1 MAVRVQTQADI
12 NFGNMAAQV
21 TATHARFQKPGA
33 SPRPVVRQL
42 AAPVTVAAGAPLLLP
57 NGLMDIVYPAG
68 DLNNTHLRGLIDP
81 YWANQNFQIDMMTD
95 ANTVVAD
102 ANYRQ
107 QTYSNWS
114 ITEEA
119 D

>member
-1 MAVRVQTQADI
+1 MAVRIQTQADI
-12 NFGNMAAQV
+12 NFGNMGAQV
-21 TATHARFQKPGA
+21 TATHIRFQKPGA
-33 SPRPVVRQL
+33 NPRPVVRQL
-42 AAPVTVAAGAPLLLP
+42 AAPVTVAAGAPLILPSGLL
-57 NGLMDIVYPAG
+57 DIVYVAG

-81 YWANQNFQIDMMTD
+81 YWANQSFELDMLTD

-102 ANYRQ
+102 AGYNQR
-107 QTYSNWS
+107 TYQNWS